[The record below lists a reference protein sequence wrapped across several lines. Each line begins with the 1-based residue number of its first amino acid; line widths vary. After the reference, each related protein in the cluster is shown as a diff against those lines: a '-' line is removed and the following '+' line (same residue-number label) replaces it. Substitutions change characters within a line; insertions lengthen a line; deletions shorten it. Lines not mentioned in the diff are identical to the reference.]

1 MARTLIIGIGNP
13 LRRDDGLGW
22 RAVER
27 LRPRVSEAGVE
38 TIACH
43 QLTPELAEAVARS
56 ERVLFIDACAGNPP
70 GRLRVNRLMP
80 GSRTGPA
87 LTHRLDPQGVME
99 YCGKLYGSW
108 PEAFAISITG
118 ADYGYGE
125 GLSAAVEWR
134 LPALLD
140 FATRLALTAAG
151 GCQHAL
157 DSHALDSS
165 VIMNSTG

>member
-27 LRPRVSEAGVE
+27 LRPRLSEAGVE

-70 GRLRVNRLMP
+70 GKLRVNRLTP
-80 GSRTGPA
+80 GSRTDPA
-87 LTHRLDPQGVME
+87 LTHRLDPQGLMDC
-99 YCGKLYGSW
+99 CGKLYGRW
-108 PEAFAISITG
+108 PAAFAISITG

-125 GLSAAVEWR
+125 ALSPAVEWR
-134 LPALLD
+134 LPGLLD
-140 FATRLALTAAG
+140 FATRLALQAAG
-151 GCQHAL
+151 GCRHAL
-157 DSHALDSS
+157 DSRALESS
-165 VIMNSTG
+165 VIMNSAG